1 MGLWE
6 SQGKTWKM
14 FITTVN
20 RNPDAHS
27 VCCCSVYKVL
37 SYIMKSDKLLLT
49 QWGFH
54 RRFIGQ
60 KERRERTGPVAETC
74 HIVAFVSYALS
85 TEATKKLI
93 QCQNECGCYKSYLP
107 WSWNVLCRDLGCPC
121 VIQTFPELRT
131 TKSLYIWHFLL
142 VKNLNLPGTA
152 IKYFHCNCYIFSEL
166 VCLIEN

>member
-37 SYIMKSDKLLLT
+37 SYMMKSDKLLLT

-54 RRFIGQ
+54 RWFIGQ
-60 KERRERTGPVAETC
+60 KERRERTGPVSETC
-74 HIVAFVSYALS
+74 HISCLCFLRSEHWSHKEVDPMPEWVRLLQRLS
-85 TEATKKLI
+85 PVVMKCSL
-93 QCQNECGCYKSYLP
+93 QRFRMSLRDSNLP
-107 WSWNVLCRDLGCPC
+107 WTAHHKKF
-121 VIQTFPELRT
+121 IYT
-131 TKSLYIWHFLL
+131 TLFI
-142 VKNLNLPGTA
+142 G
-152 IKYFHCNCYIFSEL
+152 
-166 VCLIEN
+166 